1 MLALFG
7 AVAVQTLQYG
17 NQLKQNDMADHA
29 FTFGCQL
36 FMKRSLYTLCS
47 FGVIVDDQSHQNVCH
62 AWQIQRGLLQ
72 NLVRRISFLQCC
84 KSVKLC
90 VNGSRKVSGDTWP
103 ARGALVIV
111 MRPSGC
117 GAKSTLSP
125 GCGPNNSRI
134 PLCSVICVLLVNVEI
149 IWAHREMG
157 GGLSDPK
164 ESDQVATGYCLP
176 VDIVDD
182 RLANNAITAVTKTN
196 AIIGPPPNPKS
207 K

>member
-1 MLALFG
+1 M
-7 AVAVQTLQYG
+7 
-17 NQLKQNDMADHA
+17 H
-29 FTFGCQL
+29 
-36 FMKRSLYTLCS
+36 SCS
-47 FGVIVDDQSHQNVCH
+47 
-62 AWQIQRGLLQ
+62 AA
-72 NLVRRISFLQCC
+72 SFLSNATRMRCAALGSSLVISLTKMFVTPGRFSAGC
-84 KSVKLC
+84 FRILHGAFHFCNAVSPLKLC
-90 VNGSRKVSGDTWP
+90 VNGSRKISGDAWP
-103 ARGALVIV
+103 TRGALVIV

-157 GGLSDPK
+157 GDLSDLK

-182 RLANNAITAVTKTN
+182 RLVNNAIAAAASTN